1 MGRVRIQEN
10 LGLLS
15 TYWWMKPDPG
25 ATTSLLVDRA
35 KSWGLLAGPRGP
47 RANVR
52 LLTVGAGVLKLVL
65 AYYWVETRPS
75 QFQGSPGPQIV
86 MVFFL
91 SSACLLVGWV
101 GSETRAGSLMDG
113 TWAGVSACRVL
124 GVLDLLPVYWYVG
137 LGPGSSGGQG
147 YVQRW
152 LQTQGSWGN
161 LSAGRW
167 GCVSVQL
174 TAWPEASQYLCLQ
187 TVGLQWDFSV
197 VISCKKN
204 SRIVLPCCRR
214 SSPKWFRNLC
224 PQGEMELFPTSPGG
238 GRSNPGYY
246 QITAS
251 TLGRLCVSPLQVRSL
266 FPSAF

>member
-1 MGRVRIQEN
+1 
-10 LGLLS
+10 
-15 TYWWMKPDPG
+15 
-25 ATTSLLVDRA
+25 
-35 KSWGLLAGPRGP
+35 
-47 RANVR
+47 
-52 LLTVGAGVLKLVL
+52 
-65 AYYWVETRPS
+65 
-75 QFQGSPGPQIV
+75 
-86 MVFFL
+86 
-91 SSACLLVGWV
+91 
-101 GSETRAGSLMDG
+101 MDG

-238 GRSNPGYY
+238 VGLTQATTKLLLLPWVDFVWVPYKWGLYFHQPSRTP
-246 QITAS
+246 
-251 TLGRLCVSPLQVRSL
+251 RSL
-266 FPSAF
+266 WPSKPNSPEGGVSSQCWISGLWSPKWDSDLSILWENLCSCDCSPVCGSLTWGYGIWLYHYSAPPAVSLWFLLYILIVDLFW